1 MAGELRKKTLHG
13 AGWSFIDNIANYG
26 VSFIVGLILARM
38 LTPQEYGLIGII
50 LIFIAL
56 FNTIVDSG
64 FSNALI
70 RNKDAKEIDY
80 NTVFFVNL
88 AVSLLL
94 FVICYFSAPV
104 IATFFNEPQL
114 TPLTRVM
121 GIVVVINAFAI
132 IQRTILIKKINFKIQ
147 TKVSLVASVGSGIIG
162 IVMAV
167 LGMGVWSL
175 VAQQI
180 SRQLLNTIFLWLWN
194 SWRPRMQFS
203 FASFKEHFGFGWKLL
218 TSSVID
224 TVWREIYQVVIGK
237 YYAAAALGEYTR
249 AKQFGDIFS
258 SNMTSVVQRVTY
270 PVLSSIQD
278 DKDKLKYGYRRII
291 KTTMFIAFV
300 CMLMLAAVS
309 RPMIEVLIGNQWGEA
324 AKMLP
329 ILCFNMMLYP
339 LHAINLNM
347 LQVQG
352 RSDLFLRLEIIKKCI
367 AVIPLCLGIFVGIY
381 WMLWGSLCAG
391 LFNYYL
397 NSYYSGKFLNYD
409 IITQIKDISPSFFLA
424 SVAALMVYAVS
435 FIPMSLYIVFPVQL
449 VVGLVAV
456 IVLSEIFKIDEYK
469 EIKKIVQSA
478 IIKIGNGK

>member
-80 NTVFFVNL
+80 NTVFYVNL

-203 FASFKEHFGFGWKLL
+203 YASFKEHFGFGWKLL

>member
-203 FASFKEHFGFGWKLL
+203 YASFKEHFGFGWKLL

-424 SVAALMVYAVS
+424 SAAALMVYAVS
-435 FIPMSLYIVFPVQL
+435 FIPMSLYIVFPMQL

>member
-203 FASFKEHFGFGWKLL
+203 YASFKEHFGFGWKLL

-391 LFNYYL
+391 L
-397 NSYYSGKFLNYD
+397 ST
-409 IITQIKDISPSFFLA
+409 II
-424 SVAALMVYAVS
+424 
-435 FIPMSLYIVFPVQL
+435 
-449 VVGLVAV
+449 
-456 IVLSEIFKIDEYK
+456 
-469 EIKKIVQSA
+469 
-478 IIKIGNGK
+478 

>member
-80 NTVFFVNL
+80 NTVFYVNL

-121 GIVVVINAFAI
+121 GVVVVINAFAI

-397 NSYYSGKFLNYD
+397 NSYYSGRFLNYD

-424 SVAALMVYAVS
+424 SAAALMVYAVS

>member
-424 SVAALMVYAVS
+424 SAAALMVYAVS

>member
-424 SVAALMVYAVS
+424 SAAALMVYAVS
-435 FIPMSLYIVFPVQL
+435 FIPMSLYIVFPMQL